1 MEDCLFSTIFLVI
14 VTALGVLV
22 ELIRTAFEI

>member
-1 MEDCLFSTIFLVI
+1 MEDYLFTTILLVI

-22 ELIRTAFEI
+22 ELIRTSFEI